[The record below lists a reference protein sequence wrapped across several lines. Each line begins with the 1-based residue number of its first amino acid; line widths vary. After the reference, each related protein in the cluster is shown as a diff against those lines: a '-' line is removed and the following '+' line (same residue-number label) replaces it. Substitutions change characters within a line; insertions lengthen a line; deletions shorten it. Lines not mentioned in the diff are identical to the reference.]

1 MLVQPIDDAYISV
14 GSKAGLFLH
23 HEEDDCYGKIVAAR
37 REREEVEDNEY
48 YDRSA
53 LAGDK
58 ETLLL
63 SPQTGRDKIGLTI
76 STESEERRQLV
87 LSLVTSPVTSLLH
100 FHSMSHPAT
109 PEVRATGT
117 RSRAGIVYPS
127 PTPNKDKTWCQ
138 SKMR

>member
-23 HEEDDCYGKIVAAR
+23 HEEDAWYVKVVAAR
-37 REREEVEDNEY
+37 QVEDNEY
-48 YDRSA
+48 CGQSA

-63 SPQTGRDKIGLTI
+63 SPQTRRDKIGLTI
-76 STESEERRQLV
+76 STETEERRQLV

-117 RSRAGIVYPS
+117 LSRAGIVYPS